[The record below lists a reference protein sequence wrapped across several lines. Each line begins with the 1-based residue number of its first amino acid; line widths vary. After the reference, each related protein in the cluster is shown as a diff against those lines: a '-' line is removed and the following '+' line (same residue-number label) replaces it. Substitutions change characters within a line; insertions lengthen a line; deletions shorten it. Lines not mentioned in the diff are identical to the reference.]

1 MRVHELAK
9 ELGLTNK
16 EAVDLCLTLG
26 IDVKNH
32 SSSIIDA
39 QADRVRRRA
48 ERDGLVRD
56 EQPEEPKPAKKAAA
70 KKATPA
76 KATAEKKAAPAK
88 KAPVKKAVSKASQ
101 SRAPGWK
108 PNYDGPMFAQ
118 PGEKSQLFSYASFKG
133 MYELNAPFSL
143 IDFET
148 SGFQPG
154 NSRILEVAV
163 VKIDSH
169 GKILDE
175 FTTLIN
181 PEDGNVG
188 RTDIHQITL
197 AMVKNAPKLSEVI
210 GDLLNILDSSIVVA
224 HNARFE
230 ENFLESAF
238 REVGI
243 KHPLMPTI
251 DTLWLSRQ
259 VLDLPNYKLAT
270 VIDEFGYDFEDAHT
284 ALGDVR
290 AMTRVLPEMLEL
302 GKRISFPSE
311 LLKSPKYNATG
322 KVLPRNFNV

>member
-1 MRVHELAK
+1 MDTFWAIALIGGVIFYFLNKAGNAKVAEQQRQARLARHNAELKASAK
-9 ELGLTNK
+9 
-16 EAVDLCLTLG
+16 
-26 IDVKNH
+26 
-32 SSSIIDA
+32 
-39 QADRVRRRA
+39 
-48 ERDGLVRD
+48 
-56 EQPEEPKPAKKAAA
+56 
-70 KKATPA
+70 KKATVKA
-76 KATAEKKAAPAK
+76 KPVTKAPAK
-88 KAPVKKAVSKASQ
+88 KSVTKATSKKAASSGSK

-108 PNYDGPMFAQ
+108 PTYDGPMFAQ
-118 PGEKSQLFSYASFKG
+118 PGEKSSLFSYASFVG
-133 MYELNAPFSL
+133 MHELDAPYSL

-148 SGFQPG
+148 SGFHP
-154 NSRILEVAV
+154 SSARILEVAV
-163 VKIDSH
+163 IKIDAQ

-197 AMVKNAPKLSEVI
+197 GMVKNAPKLSEVV
-210 GDLLNILDSSIVVA
+210 GDLLGILDSSIVVA

-270 VIDEFGYDFEDAHT
+270 VIDEFGYEFQDAHT

-290 AMTRVLPEMLEL
+290 AMAKVLPEMLEL
-302 GKRISFPSE
+302 GKGITFPSQ
-311 LLKSPKYNATG
+311 LKKSPSFDATG
-322 KVLPRNFNV
+322 KVLPRKSNA

>member
-1 MRVHELAK
+1 METFWAIVLVGGVIFYFLNKAGNAKVAEQQRQARLARQ
-9 ELGLTNK
+9 
-16 EAVDLCLTLG
+16 
-26 IDVKNH
+26 DVAFKT
-32 SSSIIDA
+32 SARQI
-39 QADRVRRRA
+39 
-48 ERDGLVRD
+48 
-56 EQPEEPKPAKKAAA
+56 PAKRKASA
-70 KKATPA
+70 KP
-76 KATAEKKAAPAK
+76 
-88 KAPVKKAVSKASQ
+88 PVKKSATKSPTKKPPTPVSKNRPS
-101 SRAPGWK
+101 GWT
-108 PNYDGPMFAQ
+108 PSYDGPMFAR
-118 PGEKSQLFSYASFKG
+118 PGEKSQLFSYASFSG
-133 MYELNAPFSL
+133 IYDLDAPYSL

-154 NSRILEVAV
+154 SARILEVAV
-163 VKIDSH
+163 IKIDAS
-169 GKILDE
+169 GNILYE

-197 AMVKNAPKLSEVI
+197 GMVKNAPRLSEMV
-210 GDLLNILDSSIVVA
+210 GDLIKILDSSIVVA

-290 AMTRVLPEMLEL
+290 AMANVLSEMLAL
-302 GKRISFPSE
+302 GKGITFPRE
-311 LLKSPKYNATG
+311 LLKSPSYAATG
-322 KVLPRNFNV
+322 KVLPRKSNA

>member
-1 MRVHELAK
+1 MDTFWAIVLIGGVIFYFLNKAGNAKVAEQQKQARLARQ
-9 ELGLTNK
+9 
-16 EAVDLCLTLG
+16 
-26 IDVKNH
+26 
-32 SSSIIDA
+32 DA
-39 QADRVRRRA
+39 ETIVS
-48 ERDGLVRD
+48 
-56 EQPEEPKPAKKAAA
+56 AKK
-70 KKATPA
+70 KAPI
-76 KATAEKKAAPAK
+76 KEKPVK
-88 KAPVKKAVSKASQ
+88 KAPVKKSATKATSKKAAS
-101 SRAPGWK
+101 SDSKPRASGWK
-108 PNYDGPMFAQ
+108 PTYDGPMFAQ
-118 PGEKSQLFSYASFKG
+118 PGEKSQLFSYASFTG
-133 MYELNAPFSL
+133 MYELVAPFCL

-154 NSRILEVAV
+154 SARILEVAV
-163 VKIDSH
+163 IKIDSQ

-188 RTDIHQITL
+188 RTDIHRITL
-197 AMVKNAPKLSEVI
+197 GMVKNAPKLSEVV
-210 GDLLNILDSSIVVA
+210 GDLLRILDSSILVA

-290 AMTRVLPEMLEL
+290 AMANVLPEMLEL
-302 GKRISFPSE
+302 GKGITFPSKM
-311 LLKSPKYNATG
+311 LKSPSYAATG
-322 KVLPRNFNV
+322 KVLPRKSNA

>member
-1 MRVHELAK
+1 MAIVIAGGTILFLLNRAGNAKVAEQQRLAR
-9 ELGLTNK
+9 L
-16 EAVDLCLTLG
+16 ARQ
-26 IDVKNH
+26 DVEFNI
-32 SSSIIDA
+32 S
-39 QADRVRRRA
+39 
-48 ERDGLVRD
+48 
-56 EQPEEPKPAKKAAA
+56 AKQ
-70 KKATPA
+70 
-76 KATAEKKAAPAK
+76 APAK
-88 KAPVKKAVSKASQ
+88 KKAATKSPVKKSATKAPIKKAPTSVSKN
-101 SRAPGWK
+101 RPTGWAPT
-108 PNYDGPMFAQ
+108 YDGPMFAQ
-118 PGEKSQLFSYASFKG
+118 PGEKSQLFSYASFSG
-133 MYELNAPFSL
+133 VYNLDAPYSL

-154 NSRILEVAV
+154 SARILEVAV
-163 VKIDSH
+163 IKIDAS
-169 GKILDE
+169 GNILDE

-197 AMVKNAPKLSEVI
+197 GMVKNAPRLSEIV
-210 GDLLNILDSSIVVA
+210 GDLIKILDSSIVVA

-290 AMTRVLPEMLEL
+290 AMAKVLPEMLAL
-302 GKRISFPSE
+302 GKGITFPSE
-311 LLKSPKYNATG
+311 LLKSPSYAATG
-322 KVLPRNFNV
+322 KVLPRKSNA

>member
-1 MRVHELAK
+1 M
-9 ELGLTNK
+9 
-16 EAVDLCLTLG
+16 EAVWGIVLIGLG
-26 IDVKNH
+26 VFYFLNKAGNAKVAEQQKQARQEAEINAEAKKN
-32 SSSIIDA
+32 A
-39 QADRVRRRA
+39 QKNDNPIKKAPA
-48 ERDGLVRD
+48 
-56 EQPEEPKPAKKAAA
+56 KKSATKTPAKKAMSSS
-70 KKATPA
+70 
-76 KATAEKKAAPAK
+76 
-88 KAPVKKAVSKASQ
+88 SKL
-101 SRAPGWK
+101 RAPDWK
-108 PNYDGPMFAQ
+108 PTYDGPMFAQ
-118 PGEKSQLFSYASFKG
+118 PGEKSQLFSYASYKG
-133 MYELNAPFSL
+133 LHEIDAPYSL

-154 NSRILEVAV
+154 SARILEVAV
-163 VKIDSH
+163 IKINSQGDV
-169 GKILDE
+169 LDE
-175 FTTLIN
+175 FTTLIS

-197 AMVKNAPKLSEVI
+197 GMVKNAPKLSEVV
-210 GDLLNILDSSIVVA
+210 GDLLRILDSSIVVA

-290 AMTRVLPEMLEL
+290 AMAKVLPEMLAL
-302 GKRISFPSE
+302 GKGITFPSE
-311 LLKSPKYNATG
+311 LMKSPTYVATG
-322 KVLPRNFNV
+322 KVLPRKSNA

>member
-1 MRVHELAK
+1 MIVLVGGVIFFFLNKAGNAKVAEQQRQARLIRQEMELK
-9 ELGLTNK
+9 L
-16 EAVDLCLTLG
+16 
-26 IDVKNH
+26 
-32 SSSIIDA
+32 S
-39 QADRVRRRA
+39 
-48 ERDGLVRD
+48 
-56 EQPEEPKPAKKAAA
+56 AKKETSA
-70 KKATPA
+70 KNKATTKEPVR
-76 KATAEKKAAPAK
+76 KPTT
-88 KAPVKKAVSKASQ
+88 KAPTKKVSTSVSKTRAS
-101 SRAPGWK
+101 GWK
-108 PNYDGPMFAQ
+108 PTYEGPMFAK
-118 PGEKSQLFSYASFKG
+118 PGEKSQLFSYASFSG
-133 MYELNAPFSL
+133 IYELDAHYSL

-154 NSRILEVAV
+154 SARILEVAV
-163 VKIDSH
+163 IKIDSQ

-188 RTDIHQITL
+188 RTDIHRITL
-197 AMVKNAPKLSEVI
+197 GMVKNAPKLSEVI
-210 GDLLNILDSSIVVA
+210 GDLLSILDSSIVVA

-270 VIDEFGYDFEDAHT
+270 VIDEFGHDFEDAHT

-290 AMTRVLPEMLEL
+290 AMAKVLPEMLEL
-302 GKRISFPSE
+302 GKGITFPSN
-311 LLKSPKYNATG
+311 LLKSPSYASTG
-322 KVLPRNFNV
+322 KVLPRKSNA

>member
-1 MRVHELAK
+1 M
-9 ELGLTNK
+9 
-16 EAVDLCLTLG
+16 EAVWGIVLIGLG
-26 IDVKNH
+26 VLYFLNKAGNAKVAEQQWQARQEAEIKAKAKKNVLKNDNPIH
-32 SSSIIDA
+32 EA
-39 QADRVRRRA
+39 
-48 ERDGLVRD
+48 
-56 EQPEEPKPAKKAAA
+56 PAKKSAIKTTA
-70 KKATPA
+70 KKATPSSS
-76 KATAEKKAAPAK
+76 KLGAPD
-88 KAPVKKAVSKASQ
+88 
-101 SRAPGWK
+101 WK
-108 PNYDGPMFAQ
+108 PTYDGPMFAQ
-118 PGEKSQLFSYASFKG
+118 PGEKSQLFSYASYKG
-133 MYELNAPFSL
+133 LHELDAPYSL

-154 NSRILEVAV
+154 SARILEVAV
-163 VKIDSH
+163 IKINSQGDV
-169 GKILDE
+169 LDE

-197 AMVKNAPKLSEVI
+197 GMVKNAPKLSEVV
-210 GDLLNILDSSIVVA
+210 GDLLRILDSSIVVA

-290 AMTRVLPEMLEL
+290 AMANVLPEMLAL
-302 GKRISFPSE
+302 GKGITFPSE
-311 LLKSPKYNATG
+311 LLKSPTYVATG
-322 KVLPRNFNV
+322 KVLPRKSNA

>member
-1 MRVHELAK
+1 MDIFWAIVLIGGVIFFLLNKAGNAK
-9 ELGLTNK
+9 VAEQQMQIRQEAENK
-16 EAVDLCLTLG
+16 AKSRKNALEKDNPVTKAS
-26 IDVKNH
+26 VKK
-32 SSSIIDA
+32 S
-39 QADRVRRRA
+39 
-48 ERDGLVRD
+48 
-56 EQPEEPKPAKKAAA
+56 
-70 KKATPA
+70 AT
-76 KATAEKKAAPAK
+76 KAPAK
-88 KAPVKKAVSKASQ
+88 KAPSSSSK
-101 SRAPGWK
+101 SRTPDWK
-108 PNYDGPMFAQ
+108 PTYDGPMFAQ
-118 PGEKSQLFSYASFKG
+118 PGEKSQLFSYASYKG
-133 MYELNAPFSL
+133 LHQLDAPYSL

-154 NSRILEVAV
+154 SARILEVAV
-163 VKIDSH
+163 IKINSQGDV
-169 GKILDE
+169 LDE

-197 AMVKNAPKLSEVI
+197 GMVKNAPKLSEVV
-210 GDLLNILDSSIVVA
+210 GDLLRILDSSIVVA

-290 AMTRVLPEMLEL
+290 AMANVLPEMLAM
-302 GKRISFPSE
+302 GKGITFPSE
-311 LLKSPKYNATG
+311 LLKSPSYTATG
-322 KVLPRNFNV
+322 KVLPRKSNA

>member
-1 MRVHELAK
+1 MDTFWAFALIGGVIFYFYKRAGKSRAAEQKRLLEKARQNELKLTTVIKQPTPKKKSTAK
-9 ELGLTNK
+9 PS
-16 EAVDLCLTLG
+16 
-26 IDVKNH
+26 VK
-32 SSSIIDA
+32 SS
-39 QADRVRRRA
+39 
-48 ERDGLVRD
+48 
-56 EQPEEPKPAKKAAA
+56 
-70 KKATPA
+70 T
-76 KATAEKKAAPAK
+76 
-88 KAPVKKAVSKASQ
+88 KASEKTR
-101 SRAPGWK
+101 SPGWV
-108 PNYDGPMFAQ
+108 PTYHGPMFAQ
-118 PGEKSQLFSYASFKG
+118 PGEKSDLFSYASFTGKFTID
-133 MYELNAPFSL
+133 APYSL

-148 SGFQPG
+148 SGFQPT

-163 VKIDSH
+163 IKIDSK

-197 AMVKNAPKLSEVI
+197 SMVKNAPRLSEVV
-210 GDLLNILDSSIVVA
+210 GDLIKILDSSIVVA

-238 REVGI
+238 REVGM

-259 VLDLPNYKLAT
+259 VLELPNFKLAT

-290 AMTRVLPEMLEL
+290 AMAKILPDMLTMSKEI
-302 GKRISFPSE
+302 KFPSE
-311 LLKSPKYNATG
+311 LLKSPSFTSTG
-322 KVLPRNFNV
+322 KVLPRKSNV

>member
-1 MRVHELAK
+1 MDAFWGILLIGGTIFYFLNRAGNAKAAHQQRQARLDAEVKAGAKKIAQASKKPIAKTSVKKSGAK
-9 ELGLTNK
+9 E
-16 EAVDLCLTLG
+16 
-26 IDVKNH
+26 
-32 SSSIIDA
+32 
-39 QADRVRRRA
+39 
-48 ERDGLVRD
+48 
-56 EQPEEPKPAKKAAA
+56 
-70 KKATPA
+70 
-76 KATAEKKAAPAK
+76 
-88 KAPVKKAVSKASQ
+88 PVKKVAPKRSQSKA
-101 SRAPGWK
+101 PDWK
-108 PNYDGPMFAQ
+108 PTYDGPMFAQ
-118 PGEKSQLFSYASFKG
+118 PGEKSQLFGYASFEG
-133 MYELNAPFSL
+133 MYELEAPFSL

-154 NSRILEVAV
+154 SARILEVAV
-163 VKIDSH
+163 IKIDSQ

-197 AMVKNAPKLSEVI
+197 GMVKNAPKLSEIV
-210 GDLLNILDSSIVVA
+210 GDLLGILDSSIVVA

-270 VIDEFGYDFEDAHT
+270 VIEEFGYDFEDAHT

-290 AMTRVLPEMLEL
+290 AMTRVLPQMLEL
-302 GKRISFPSE
+302 GKGISFPSE

-322 KVLPRNFNV
+322 KILPRKSNV

>member
-1 MRVHELAK
+1 MDAFWGIVLIGGVVFYFLNKAGNAK
-9 ELGLTNK
+9 VADQQRQARMARQ
-16 EAVDLCLTLG
+16 EAEFKASAKKL
-26 IDVKNH
+26 
-32 SSSIIDA
+32 A
-39 QADRVRRRA
+39 QASKKPIA
-48 ERDGLVRD
+48 E
-56 EQPEEPKPAKKAAA
+56 
-70 KKATPA
+70 TS
-76 KATAEKKAAPAK
+76 AEKSIT

-101 SRAPGWK
+101 SGAPGWK

-118 PGEKSQLFSYASFKG
+118 PGEKSQLFSYASFRG

-197 AMVKNAPKLSEVI
+197 AMVKNAPKLSEII